1 MIKSLIHTKSAI
13 YHALCPLPRLSLRK
27 LSAQIQ
33 FFCSRLTVCIFTYD
47 VAFSGKTMLCDSNM
61 EHVRCFVDVLT
72 NELPDLRDNRGKRHS
87 LVVVIVAFVL
97 ATLRGRVTLS
107 GIHRFMVAFRDRL
120 HELTKTVKVRAI
132 SRAHL
137 PRLLARLDWSA
148 LDQLIERCFGL
159 RISQDS
165 ATKTWVAVDGK
176 TLRGTLHGDEKQSLV
191 LAVTHE
197 TREVVGQ
204 ARQMGSKSSEIP
216 VTRTLLSETGL
227 DKQKVS
233 LDAHHCNPISTTQIQ
248 SAGGV
253 YLIQVK
259 ENQEVLLKQ
268 CQGLAQIQPIM
279 AKVTKVDKGHGR
291 VTTRHAKVLPMESIK
306 LDPRWK
312 GSGVCTCVVL
322 ERETFEATT
331 KKITFDTSYYISN
344 QAINTTQPE
353 TTVEELAQAV
363 RSHWGVESD
372 NWIRDVT
379 FKEDSVKT
387 RWGNQA
393 QVMGRL
399 RGLGMA
405 LVRKISPRNFQATID
420 KFADSFSDLE
430 LALRKANFL

>member
-1 MIKSLIHTKSAI
+1 
-13 YHALCPLPRLSLRK
+13 
-27 LSAQIQ
+27 
-33 FFCSRLTVCIFTYD
+33 
-47 VAFSGKTMLCDSNM
+47 MLCDTHS
-61 EHVRCFVDVLT
+61 EPIKSFVEVLT

-107 GIHRFMVAFRDRL
+107 GIHRFMVNFVDRL
-120 HELTKTVKVRAI
+120 HDLTKTEKTRVI

-137 PRLLARLDWSA
+137 PRLLARLDWSV

-165 ATKTWVAVDGK
+165 VTKVWVAVDGK

-204 ARQMGSKSSEIP
+204 SRQMGSKSSEIP
-216 VTRTLLSETGL
+216 VTRTLLRETGL

-233 LDAHHCNPISTTQIQ
+233 LDAHHCNPISTTQIH

-268 CQGLAQIQPIM
+268 CQTLAQTQPIM
-279 AKVTKVDKGHGR
+279 AEVTKVDKGHGR
-291 VTTRHAKVLPMESIK
+291 VTTRHAKVLPTESVK

-312 GSGVCTCVVL
+312 DSGISTCVVV
-322 ERETFEATT
+322 ERETYEVST
-331 KKITFDTSYYISN
+331 KKNNF
-344 QAINTTQPE
+344 
-353 TTVEELAQAV
+353 
-363 RSHWGVESD
+363 
-372 NWIRDVT
+372 RDFVLHQQSG
-379 FKEDSVKT
+379 D
-387 RWGNQA
+387 QYDPA
-393 QVMGRL
+393 
-399 RGLGMA
+399 
-405 LVRKISPRNFQATID
+405 
-420 KFADSFSDLE
+420 
-430 LALRKANFL
+430 

>member
-1 MIKSLIHTKSAI
+1 
-13 YHALCPLPRLSLRK
+13 
-27 LSAQIQ
+27 
-33 FFCSRLTVCIFTYD
+33 
-47 VAFSGKTMLCDSNM
+47 MLCHTNT
-61 EHVRCFVDVLT
+61 EHVRSFVEVLT

-97 ATLRGRVTLS
+97 ATLRGRSTLS
-107 GIHRFMVAFRDRL
+107 GIHRFMVNFVDRL
-120 HELTKTVKVRAI
+120 HELTRTVKTRTI

-148 LDQLIERCFGL
+148 LDQLIERYFGL
-159 RISQDS
+159 RISQGS
-165 ATKTWVAVDGK
+165 GTKVWVAIDGK

-197 TREVVGQ
+197 TREVIGQ

-216 VTRTLLSETGL
+216 VTRTLLQETGL

-233 LDAHHCNPISTTQIQ
+233 LDAHHCNPKTTTQIQ
-248 SAGGV
+248 DAGGV
-253 YLIQVK
+253 YLTQVK

-268 CQGLAQIQPIM
+268 CQSLAQTQPIM
-279 AKVTKVDKGHGR
+279 AEVTQADKGHGR
-291 VTTRHAKVLPMESIK
+291 VTTRHAKALAIESTK

-312 GSGVCTCVVL
+312 DSGISTCVVV

-331 KKITFDTSYYISN
+331 RKTTFDTSYYISN
-344 QAINTTQPE
+344 QAIHTTQPE

-387 RWGNQA
+387 RSGNQA
-393 QVMGRL
+393 QIMGRL
-399 RGLGMA
+399 RSLSMA
-405 LVRKISPRNFQATID
+405 LIRKTSPKNFQAAID
-420 KFADSFSDLE
+420 RFADSFSDLE